1 MTVIAPFSRFGC
13 GLCCAW
19 RTHAGVK
26 TASFYGHPYFLCTL
40 LNFGGQQG
48 LSGNMGRVVAG
59 REASLAN
66 STISGI
72 GITMEGI
79 CTCRYCFFVF
89 VVVFFFF
96 FSYRCWRWLRVVP
109 SSCAQLTNRLL
120 GRDQLP
126 SL

>member
-1 MTVIAPFSRFGC
+1 M
-13 GLCCAW
+13 
-19 RTHAGVK
+19 K

-40 LNFGGQQG
+40 LKFGGQQG

-89 VVVFFFF
+89 VFVFVFVVFFFFFFFF